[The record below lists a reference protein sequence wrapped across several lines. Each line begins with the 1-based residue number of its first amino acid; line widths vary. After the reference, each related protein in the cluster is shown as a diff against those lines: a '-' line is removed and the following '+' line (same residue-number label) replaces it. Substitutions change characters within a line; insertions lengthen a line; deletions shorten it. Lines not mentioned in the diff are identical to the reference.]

1 MVATNKPHILFLGT
15 QMEVAGAQ
23 RVLLSQA
30 RWFREKG
37 YTVWAAFLYDK
48 QHLLKQWQ
56 ASNPFPIFSLG
67 GRKLG
72 SDPVSNGI
80 RLIGAVFKLYGLLKN
95 GPEIIIS
102 FTPHSNLIGLPVAWL
117 ARVPVRIGTVHG
129 QIAGLSNL
137 FTWLHGRLA
146 NSKICSM
153 MVCVSEQVKE
163 HVSKREHVNLDR
175 LTVIENGIDLKLFDS
190 FSADRRVQVREGLN
204 LPRDGIL
211 FIAVGRLTLEKGH
224 MYLLDAISQIAPRYP
239 TLRLVVVGDGPL
251 SARLEIHAQNKH
263 ISEKLILVGLRNDV
277 IDLLMSSDIYV
288 QPSLSEGLSLA
299 LLEALGAR
307 LPIVATKIPA
317 FTTVVKDEE
326 SALLVPPA
334 NAEKLAI
341 ALERLICDD
350 GLRRRIAESGRELVK
365 KRYSL
370 ATMCQSYES
379 LILEL
384 TRDVT

>member
-48 QHLLKQWQ
+48 QHLLKQWR
-56 ASNPFPIFSLG
+56 ASNPFPIFSLE

-80 RLIGAVFKLYGLLKN
+80 RLIGAIFKLYGLLKN
-95 GPEIIIS
+95 GPEVIIS

-153 MVCVSEQVKE
+153 MVCVSEQVKKQ
-163 HVSKREHVNLDR
+163 VSKREHVNLDR

-190 FSADRRVQVREGLN
+190 FGADRRVQVREGLN
-204 LPRDGIL
+204 LPHDGIL

-224 MYLLDAISQIAPRYP
+224 MYLLDAISRIAPRYP

-251 SARLEIHAQNKH
+251 SARLEIYAQNKQ

-370 ATMCQSYES
+370 ATMCQSYEN

-384 TRDVT
+384 TRHVT